1 MHGVLYTHHDAYSS
15 TQQVEESG
23 VCVCIMYYVCMHD
36 GSVLSSPNQS
46 SYDDDEEEEDDRAYG
61 VVQLT
66 RASYRIIWRL
76 ELFVLARSLGHAGGS
91 AGHGRAEQSTGTGA
105 ACPVRAAQ
113 VHAQRDAGIF
123 LSCCSERVDGAR
135 DFPLS
140 NPFPDDS
147 EELNCLP

>member
-46 SYDDDEEEEDDRAYG
+46 SYDDDEEEDDDRAYG

-91 AGHGRAEQSTGTGA
+91 AGHGRAEQSRA
-105 ACPVRAAQ
+105 LARARPVP
-113 VHAQRDAGIF
+113 
-123 LSCCSERVDGAR
+123 CAR
-135 DFPLS
+135 RRCTHNAMQGYFILLLGES
-140 NPFPDDS
+140 GWG
-147 EELNCLP
+147 